1 MSSEHVESGRR
12 SASTDLSNLSDVERS
27 TIVRGPRY
35 VDLTLGVNRIK
46 HYATPHA
53 FDGNKWI
60 AAPLRELLL
69 AIYNRLKNVRREY
82 WGFFREIGPS
92 TNSEESY
99 AQLIV
104 DKLAELADEVAKDV
118 RNTKPR
124 TEVGDI
130 GTGVCSHF
138 AFDVVRTQT
147 PLSFSLLR

>member
-12 SASTDLSNLSDVERS
+12 SASPDLSNLSDVERN

-46 HYATPHA
+46 YYATPHA

-60 AAPLRELLL
+60 APHLRQLLL
-69 AIYNRLKNVRREY
+69 AIYDRLKNVRQDY
-82 WGFFREIGPS
+82 WGYFRKIGPS

-118 RNTKPR
+118 RNTRPR

-138 AFDVVRTQT
+138 TFDVVRTR
-147 PLSFSLLR
+147 SSLCFPFLR